1 MVDRLGS
8 LTRAIATLRKSLDA
22 PGVTSP
28 KPSAG
33 APTQQQRSP
42 QDGGVLTAQSH
53 VSTLASRLIVL
64 RRDDPQRT
72 RKALR
77 LFIEAVLLDELGGEF
92 ILSAEFERLVDRSLS
107 AIEKDEA
114 LRDTLLQATQE
125 LFPER

>member
-1 MVDRLGS
+1 MVDRIGS

-22 PGVTSP
+22 PSAAALKRPAGSP
-28 KPSAG
+28 AQP
-33 APTQQQRSP
+33 QRQP
-42 QDGGVLTAQSH
+42 HDGMQAAQSH
-53 VSTLASRLIVL
+53 VGTLASRLAVL

-107 AIEKDEA
+107 AIEKDES
-114 LRDTLLQATQE
+114 LRDTLTQATQE
-125 LFPER
+125 LFPEP